1 MIYLGGKQGIKLH
14 RGSRTKGRSKNTSLL
29 IMGCPALRIWEYSR
43 STKGGGIVYT
53 THYNMTQIRRKI
65 LEDLFCGKW
74 DKQFIRVRDR
84 RIFLDVNPDFFQVLV
99 DYLNG

>member
-43 STKGGGIVYT
+43 STKGGGHCIHDPLQYDTDQKEDTRGSVLWKMGQAVY
-53 THYNMTQIRRKI
+53 QGQGQKDISG
-65 LEDLFCGKW
+65 C
-74 DKQFIRVRDR
+74 QS
-84 RIFLDVNPDFFQVLV
+84 
-99 DYLNG
+99 